1 VRSGSSG
8 ASGAEAAEAERE
20 LRAGGRALLEEIS
33 SMRGELRRL
42 SVSLRQHA
50 AAITEAL
57 EELDA
62 SAGPDPVGRHDATD
76 PHAAADTQAAPDPLD
91 LVDPE
96 VPANPLEPDVPAD
109 PHDPSDRHDATDPP
123 DPRDPPEPLDPDHPP
138 DRPDPH
144 DRAAAT
150 RADARLVALDMALGG
165 SSREDIDRELAARFD
180 LAARAALIDEVLAAI
195 A

>member
-1 VRSGSSG
+1 MDPRPNQIVRRDFPRTEDGYDRAAVDTHLEAVAADVRSGSYR

-76 PHAAADTQAAPDPLD
+76 PP
-91 LVDPE
+91 
-96 VPANPLEPDVPAD
+96 
-109 PHDPSDRHDATDPP
+109 
-123 DPRDPPEPLDPDHPP
+123 
-138 DRPDPH
+138 